1 MVFIS
6 TQPTAD
12 VGTSVPRDHLALLD
26 DLALIR
32 ETLAGYSDVQA
43 KIDELKRMESD
54 LKAELKDVLLTSG
67 MERVRGSGFV
77 AFISKR
83 KTKHVVDLT
92 AVKSYLAGLGVLDQ
106 YQTIDTARALD
117 DFKDA
122 LPGVQITTTESLTVK
137 ESAE

>member
-6 TQPTAD
+6 TEATPD
-12 VGTSVPRDHLALLD
+12 VGAAAPRDHQALLD

-32 ETLAGYSDVQA
+32 ETLSGYSDVLA
-43 KIDELKRMESD
+43 KVDELKRMESD
-54 LKAELKDVLLTSG
+54 VKAELKDVLLASG

-92 AVKSYLAGLGVLDQ
+92 AVKSYLTGLGVLDQ
-106 YQTIDTARALD
+106 YQTIDTTRAMD

-122 LPGVQITTTESLTVK
+122 LPGVQVTTTESLTVK

>member
-6 TQPTAD
+6 TQPAAD
-12 VGTSVPRDHLALLD
+12 VGTPGPRDHIALLD

-32 ETLAGYSDVQA
+32 ETLSGYSDVQA
-43 KIDELKRMESD
+43 KIDELKRMEAD
-54 LKAELKDVLLTSG
+54 VKAELKDVLLTSG

-92 AVKSYLAGLGVLDQ
+92 AVKAYLTGLGVLDQ
-106 YQTIDTARALD
+106 YQTIDTTRALA
-117 DFKDA
+117 DFKDD